1 MRVNCVALLSNKVSR
16 VILIAAFCVGASAS
30 ALAFTPTEA
39 QRQACT
45 PDAFR
50 LCGSEIPDISR
61 VTACMIAKKAS
72 LSAPCRAVFA
82 AASGDKT
89 TRVQHHARESHTAY
103 KYRHHERRIHSAYE
117 HHHHRH
123 AVRSAHEHHHHR
135 HHTHWAEA
143 HAHHH
148 SRHWH
153 RYAYNHSTHAHH
165 RWAGR

>member
-1 MRVNCVALLSNKVSR
+1 MRVNCVALLSSKVSR
-16 VILIAAFCVGASAS
+16 VILFAAFCVGASAS

-50 LCGSEIPDISR
+50 LCGSEIPDIGR
-61 VTACMIAKKAS
+61 VTACMTAKKAS

-82 AASGDKT
+82 AAAGDKA
-89 TRVQHHARESHTAY
+89 VPQHHEREIRTAY
-103 KYRHHERRIHSAYE
+103 VHRHHERKIHSAYE

-123 AVRSAHEHHHHR
+123 AVRSAYEQR
-135 HHTHWAEA
+135 HHKHHAHWAHA

-148 SRHWH
+148 SKHWH
-153 RYAYNHSTHAHH
+153 RYAYNHSAHAHH